1 VVGRWNPSFRNSTK
15 TTNTKTVYVVYPF
28 ISGQCFE
35 VVSERPCNQREALVF
50 RCVRPIACGSV
61 SEQEKPNIFPGVIG
75 CCNASFRIL
84 IAVNKTFYLLRNF
97 YEIGKK
103 SATTTTDGPIDNSVR
118 KRNRKRMA
126 YVNWVTYEAQ
136 LKVVYYGPAYAGK
149 TTSLR
154 YLSLRLQTDVKE
166 LPTADDRSV
175 FFEYTQSQKLPAN
188 NLEVKFLYWTLPGQQ
203 KYRRTRHLVL
213 AATDA
218 VVFVADSQYEAAA
231 RNLEMLNDLEE
242 LLSDRGMCLE
252 GRQNLALQQ
261 IPIVFFYNKRDLT
274 DIMPIQ
280 YMDTLFGL
288 QSWQAPRFTGEATA
302 GKNVVRAANAA
313 ATLSLARLEE
323 KIYGPENQDV
333 PAGAE

>member
-1 VVGRWNPSFRNSTK
+1 
-15 TTNTKTVYVVYPF
+15 
-28 ISGQCFE
+28 
-35 VVSERPCNQREALVF
+35 
-50 RCVRPIACGSV
+50 
-61 SEQEKPNIFPGVIG
+61 
-75 CCNASFRIL
+75 
-84 IAVNKTFYLLRNF
+84 
-97 YEIGKK
+97 
-103 SATTTTDGPIDNSVR
+103 
-118 KRNRKRMA
+118 MA

-154 YLSLRLQTDVKE
+154 YLSLRLETDVKE

-218 VVFVADSQYEAAA
+218 VVFVADSQYEAAS

-288 QSWQAPRFTGEATA
+288 PILAGTEVYRRGYGGKKCSAGRQCRSDARIDQVG
-302 GKNVVRAANAA
+302 GKN
-313 ATLSLARLEE
+313 LWAREPGCSRGNG
-323 KIYGPENQDV
+323 IMIG
-333 PAGAE
+333 AGGCSKSCWPSPYLRL